1 MEAVVNGVDA
11 TGESSKVRLWLHV
24 RELTVEEKSGESSS
38 PSSRVYD
45 LVGEAR
51 CVHTS

>member
-1 MEAVVNGVDA
+1 MEGVVNGVDA
-11 TGESSKVRLWLHV
+11 MGESSKVRLWLHV

-38 PSSRVYD
+38 PSRVYD